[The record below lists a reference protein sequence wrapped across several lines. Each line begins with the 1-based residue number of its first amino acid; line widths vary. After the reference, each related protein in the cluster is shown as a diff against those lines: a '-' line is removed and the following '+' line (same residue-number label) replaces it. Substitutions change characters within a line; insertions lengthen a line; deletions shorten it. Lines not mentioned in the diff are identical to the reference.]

1 MRSDLRNTPIFLCYL
16 ANEKKLQFLSILLF
30 GCVYL
35 LLLGYCI
42 FFFLCLLYVLTWHG
56 VNTISGAYTVFGL
69 CFIIILHF
77 DSSRNTFGMD
87 LGTLV

>member
-42 FFFLCLLYVLTWHG
+42 FFSYVYSTFLHG
-56 VNTISGAYTVFGL
+56 MG
-69 CFIIILHF
+69 
-77 DSSRNTFGMD
+77 
-87 LGTLV
+87 